1 MKRGGALLGL
11 FFGNRARV
19 YPRPSARFWKFSA
32 CIEKESHAM
41 STCYLVLH
49 GET

>member
-1 MKRGGALLGL
+1 MNRGGMLLGL
-11 FFGNRARV
+11 FFGNGARV

-32 CIEKESHAM
+32 GIKESHAM

-49 GET
+49 GKT